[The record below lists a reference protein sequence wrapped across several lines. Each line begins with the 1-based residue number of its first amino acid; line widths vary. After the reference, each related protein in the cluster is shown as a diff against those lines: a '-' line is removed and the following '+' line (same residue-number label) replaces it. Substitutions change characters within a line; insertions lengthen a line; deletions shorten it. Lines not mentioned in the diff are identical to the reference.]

1 MPAVNSDFRF
11 LRPFPPKPDLPL
23 FVFLPGMDGSGELL
37 RCQINSGLGRTFDIR
52 SLAIPQDDLS
62 GWDVLADKVIELL
75 QAELK
80 AGRHKR
86 PVYLCG
92 ESFGGCLALLVARRS
107 HKLVD
112 RLILVNPAS
121 SFNRQPLLPWG
132 SQFVSW
138 FPAIIYPVSAVGLLP
153 FLASLGRMKRRERQD
168 LLQAMQSLPQAT
180 TCRRL
185 SLLREFKVTDAQ
197 LRTVSQPVL
206 AIAGGADR
214 LLPSVEE
221 AQRLANCLPN
231 AKIVVLPE
239 SGHACLLERDVDLYQ
254 ILESENF
261 IPHPLVKSPAEYAKL
276 NLCVGH

>member
-11 LRPFPPKPDLPL
+11 LTPKQPLPDLPL
-23 FVFLPGMDGSGELL
+23 FVFLPGMDGTGELL
-37 RCQINSGLGRTFDIR
+37 RCQINSGLGRTFDLR
-52 SLAIPQDDLS
+52 CLAIPKDDLS
-62 GWDVLADKVIELL
+62 GWDALANRVIELIR
-75 QAELK
+75 AELN

-92 ESFGGCLALLVARRS
+92 ESFGGCLALLVCLRS
-107 HKLVD
+107 HKLID
-112 RLILVNPAS
+112 RLILVNAAS
-121 SFNRQPLLPWG
+121 SFNQRPLLPWG

-206 AIAGGADR
+206 VIASGADR
-214 LLPSVEE
+214 LLPSVGEG
-221 AQRLANCLPN
+221 QRLANCLPN

-261 IPHPLVKSPAEYAKL
+261 IPHPLVKSPAEYARL
-276 NLCVGH
+276 NISVGH

>member
-11 LRPFPPKPDLPL
+11 LRPNPPKPHLPL
-23 FVFLPGMDGSGELL
+23 FVFLPGMDGTGELL
-37 RCQINSGLGRTFDIR
+37 RCQINSGLGRAFDIR
-52 SLAIPQDDLS
+52 CLAIPNDDLS
-62 GWDVLADKVIELL
+62 GWDALAERVIQLIR
-75 QAELK
+75 AELK

-92 ESFGGCLALLVARRS
+92 ESFGGCLSLLVALRS

-138 FPAIIYPVSAVGLLP
+138 FPAMIYPVSTVGLLP
-153 FLASLGRMKRRERQD
+153 FLASLGRLARRERQD
-168 LLQAMQSLPQAT
+168 LLRAMQSLPQAT
-180 TCRRL
+180 TSWRL
-185 SLLREFKVTDAQ
+185 SLLREFKLAEAHW
-197 LRTVSQPVL
+197 RTLSQPVL

-231 AKIVVLPE
+231 AKIVLLPD

-261 IPHPLVKSPAEYAKL
+261 IAHPLVKSPAEYARL
-276 NLCVGH
+276 NISVGH

>member
-11 LRPFPPKPDLPL
+11 LTPKQPLPDLPL
-23 FVFLPGMDGSGELL
+23 FVFLPGMDGTGELL
-37 RCQINSGLGRTFDIR
+37 RCQINSGLGRAFDIR

-62 GWDVLADKVIELL
+62 DWEVLASNVIELI

-92 ESFGGCLALLVARRS
+92 ESFGGCLALLVALRS

-112 RLILVNPAS
+112 RLILVNVAS

-138 FPAIIYPVSAVGLLP
+138 FPAMIYPVSAVGLLP
-153 FLASLGRMKRRERQD
+153 FLASLGRIKRRERQD
-168 LLQAMQSLPQAT
+168 LLLAMQSLPQAT
-180 TCRRL
+180 TSWRL
-185 SLLREFKVTDAQ
+185 SLLREFKLTDAH
-197 LRTVSQPVL
+197 LRTLSQPVL

-231 AKIVVLPE
+231 AKIVLLPE

-261 IPHPLVKSPAEYAKL
+261 IAHPLVKSSAEYARISIG
-276 NLCVGH
+276 VGH